1 MPAVLVTGSNNIIN
15 ATHVYGTN
23 LDPNLTYLYVFS
35 VLAGNGKSLE
45 KTND

>member
-23 LDPNLTYLYVFS
+23 LENLTYLYVFS